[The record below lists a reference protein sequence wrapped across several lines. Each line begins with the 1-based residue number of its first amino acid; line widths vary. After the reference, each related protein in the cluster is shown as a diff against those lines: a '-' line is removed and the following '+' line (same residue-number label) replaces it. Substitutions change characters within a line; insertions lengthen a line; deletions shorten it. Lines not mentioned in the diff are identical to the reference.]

1 MNAEERLRLDF
12 ILVDPRESRR
22 ICGELV
28 GEPPRTAR
36 TQRRDRGGERADN
49 WDPHVSEVCT
59 GIELG
64 WRGGIERL
72 GRLISDQTRGKT
84 FFLFSVP
91 ISFSTISIC

>member
-36 TQRRDRGGERADN
+36 MQRRDRGGEEDGSDRWVQMTEEDHGRAPVRDC
-49 WDPHVSEVCT
+49 P
-59 GIELG
+59 G
-64 WRGGIERL
+64 
-72 GRLISDQTRGKT
+72 
-84 FFLFSVP
+84 
-91 ISFSTISIC
+91 